1 MNLKDL
7 IWIVDFRQSL
17 GIRVDDTTSY
27 DQKVSRTM
35 VQSFKTELHG
45 VPKGDI
51 ENLAGDKIE
60 GITIIFRTTKKRPE
74 EKEELDVEDSEK
86 SQPVEEIVEGIY
98 LRKVLKEDVLKEV
111 NQNRVLN
118 GQPNVRG
125 TIEDTINFLEPVK
138 IVEDDK
144 IFNKIIEL
152 MEKVVKNAVK
162 EAGIWT
168 NLGVSKVK
176 TSDPDISYKVVP
188 KGVNETWVHWQ
199 EHVPELD
206 EMEGEH
212 MENEA
217 NLEDR

>member
-1 MNLKDL
+1 
-7 IWIVDFRQSL
+7 
-17 GIRVDDTTSY
+17 
-27 DQKVSRTM
+27 M

-162 EAGIWT
+162 EAGI
-168 NLGVSKVK
+168 
-176 TSDPDISYKVVP
+176 
-188 KGVNETWVHWQ
+188 
-199 EHVPELD
+199 
-206 EMEGEH
+206 
-212 MENEA
+212 
-217 NLEDR
+217 